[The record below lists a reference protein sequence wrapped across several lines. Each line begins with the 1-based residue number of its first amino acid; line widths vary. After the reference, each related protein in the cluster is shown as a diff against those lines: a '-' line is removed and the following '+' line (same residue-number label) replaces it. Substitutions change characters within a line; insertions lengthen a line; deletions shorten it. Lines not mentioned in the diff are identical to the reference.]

1 MMDITNTFVTNMLLI
16 ANAAMLA
23 AAVIAITRFRKQA
36 RRFEKFWDSPAGVS
50 LADTQA
56 LEAQSKPPAD
66 PELEKRI
73 TELQRAVGSLAMN
86 DRIERKDNERRL
98 PIENAVRMAKH
109 GASIED
115 LMRSCGLNIGEA
127 QLMRKLHGQARA
139 AAQGQ

>member
-1 MMDITNTFVTNMLLI
+1 MMEITDTFVTNMLLI

-56 LEAQSKPPAD
+56 LEAAPESRTD

-73 TELQRAVGSLAMN
+73 TELQSEVRSMATK
-86 DRIERKDNERRL
+86 DRVERKDNESRL

-109 GASIED
+109 GASIEE
-115 LMRSCGLNIGEA
+115 LVRSCGLNIGEA
-127 QLMRKLHGQARA
+127 QLMRKLHGQARVA
-139 AAQGQ
+139 TQG